1 MSDVEFSISFAGPLV
16 TFQDIGRPGNMRY
29 GVSASGPMD
38 IVSFEAANAVLGND
52 TKQTAIEISLGGLIL
67 QCHEGSITLAITGGD
82 FLIEYQGQKISSW
95 TVLTIQKGERLSVR
109 AGKSGSW
116 AYLAFSGKLN
126 VKDWLNSSSTH
137 STSGFGGGV
146 LKTGQKFTLT
156 DASNQANRIGPIL
169 KPNFNTNDL
178 IHAVLGPQ
186 DQYFMNTAIKI
197 FSDSIFKVSD
207 NYDRM
212 GMQLTGPKLELKSA
226 LSIPSEPVV
235 KGSIQV
241 SGDGIPTILL
251 ADHQTT
257 GGYPKIATVISSDI
271 NRLVQFRS
279 NQSVKFVLI
288 NSNEALQKTRKFLD
302 MKEKYLEKLSISRG
316 TLEQRLMSE
325 NLIGGIEFNS

>member
-38 IVSFEAANAVLGND
+38 IVSFEAANAVLGNE

-82 FLIEYQGQKISSW
+82 FLIDYQGQKISSW
-95 TVLTIQKGERLSVR
+95 TVLTIQKGERLSIR

-126 VKDWLNSSSTH
+126 VKDWLKSNSTH

-169 KPNFNTNDL
+169 KPSFNTNDL

-186 DQYFMNTAIKI
+186 DQYFINTAIEI

-279 NQSVKFVLI
+279 NQSVEFILI
-288 NSNEALQKTRKFLD
+288 SSNEALQKTRKFLD
-302 MKEKYLEKLSISRG
+302 MKEKYLQKISTSRG

-325 NLIGGIEFNS
+325 NLIGGVEFN

>member
-38 IVSFEAANAVLGND
+38 IVSFEAANAVLGNE

-95 TVLTIQKGERLSVR
+95 TVLTLQKGERLSVR

-271 NRLVQFRS
+271 NRLVQLRS
-279 NQSVKFVLI
+279 NQNVEFILI

-302 MKEKYLEKLSISRG
+302 MKEKYLQKISISRG
-316 TLEQRLMSE
+316 TLEQRLMNE
-325 NLIGGIEFNS
+325 NLIGGVEFN

>member
-302 MKEKYLEKLSISRG
+302 MKEKYLEKISISRG

-325 NLIGGIEFNS
+325 NLIGGIEFN

>member
-95 TVLTIQKGERLSVR
+95 TVLTLQKGERLSVR

-156 DASNQANRIGPIL
+156 DASNQENRIGPIL
-169 KPNFNTNDL
+169 KPNFYTNDL

-197 FSDSIFKVSD
+197 FSNSIFKVSD

-302 MKEKYLEKLSISRG
+302 MKEKYLQKISISRG

-325 NLIGGIEFNS
+325 NLIGGVEFN

>member
-1 MSDVEFSISFAGPLV
+1 MSDVDFSISYAGPLV

-38 IVSFEAANAVLGND
+38 IVSFEAANAVLGNE

-95 TVLTIQKGERLSVR
+95 TVLTLQKGERLSVR

-271 NRLVQFRS
+271 NRLVQLRS
-279 NQSVKFVLI
+279 NQNVEFIII

-302 MKEKYLEKLSISRG
+302 MKEKYLQKISTSRG

-325 NLIGGIEFNS
+325 NLIGGVEFN

>member
-38 IVSFEAANAVLGND
+38 IVSFEAANAVLGNE

-169 KPNFNTNDL
+169 KPNFYTNDL

-197 FSDSIFKVSD
+197 FSNSIFKVSD

-271 NRLVQFRS
+271 NRLVQLRS
-279 NQSVKFVLI
+279 NQNVEFIII

-302 MKEKYLEKLSISRG
+302 MKEKYLQKISISRG
-316 TLEQRLMSE
+316 TLEQRLMNE
-325 NLIGGIEFNS
+325 NLIGGVEFN

>member
-38 IVSFEAANAVLGND
+38 IVSFEAANAVLGNE

-95 TVLTIQKGERLSVR
+95 TVLTIQKGERLSIR

-126 VKDWLNSSSTH
+126 VKDWLKSNSTH

-169 KPNFNTNDL
+169 KPSFNTNDL

-186 DQYFMNTAIKI
+186 DQYFMNTAIEI

-279 NQSVKFVLI
+279 NQSVEFKLI
-288 NSNEALQKTRKFLD
+288 SSNEALQKTRKLLD
-302 MKEKYLEKLSISRG
+302 KKEKYLKKISISKG

-325 NLIGGIEFNS
+325 NLIGGVEFNS

>member
-1 MSDVEFSISFAGPLV
+1 MSDVDFSISYAGPLV

-38 IVSFEAANAVLGND
+38 IVSFEAANAVLGNE

-156 DASNQANRIGPIL
+156 DAYNQANRIGPIL

-271 NRLVQFRS
+271 NRLVQLRS
-279 NQSVKFVLI
+279 NQNVEFILI

-302 MKEKYLEKLSISRG
+302 MKEKYLQKISISRG
-316 TLEQRLMSE
+316 TLEQRLMNE
-325 NLIGGIEFNS
+325 NLIGGVEFN

>member
-38 IVSFEAANAVLGND
+38 IVSFEAANAVLGNE

-95 TVLTIQKGERLSVR
+95 TVLTIQKGERLSIR

-126 VKDWLNSSSTH
+126 VKDWLKSNSTH

-169 KPNFNTNDL
+169 KPSFNTNDL

-186 DQYFMNTAIKI
+186 DQYFINTAIEI

>member
-67 QCHEGSITLAITGGD
+67 QCREGSITLAITGGD

-146 LKTGQKFTLT
+146 LKTGQKFKLT
-156 DASNQANRIGPIL
+156 DASNQENRIGPIL
-169 KPNFNTNDL
+169 KPNFYTNDL

-271 NRLVQFRS
+271 NRLVQLRS
-279 NQSVKFVLI
+279 NQNVEFILI

-302 MKEKYLEKLSISRG
+302 MKEKYLQKISISKG

-325 NLIGGIEFNS
+325 NLIGGVEFNS

>member
-1 MSDVEFSISFAGPLV
+1 MSDVDFSISYAGPLV

-38 IVSFEAANAVLGND
+38 IVSFEAANAVLGNE

-156 DASNQANRIGPIL
+156 DASNQENRIGPIL
-169 KPNFNTNDL
+169 KPNFYTNDL

-257 GGYPKIATVISSDI
+257 GGYPKIATIISSDI

-302 MKEKYLEKLSISRG
+302 MKEKYLQKISTSRG

-325 NLIGGIEFNS
+325 NLIGGVEFN

>member
-38 IVSFEAANAVLGND
+38 IVSFEAANAVLGNE

-95 TVLTIQKGERLSVR
+95 TVLTLQKGERLSVR

-302 MKEKYLEKLSISRG
+302 MKEKYLEKISISRG

-325 NLIGGIEFNS
+325 NLIGGIEFN

>member
-16 TFQDIGRPGNMRY
+16 TFQDIGRPGHMRY

-271 NRLVQFRS
+271 NRLVQLRS
-279 NQSVKFVLI
+279 NQNVEFILI

-302 MKEKYLEKLSISRG
+302 MKEKYLQKISISRG
-316 TLEQRLMSE
+316 TLEQRLMNE
-325 NLIGGIEFNS
+325 NLIGGVEFN

>member
-38 IVSFEAANAVLGND
+38 IVSFEAANAVLGNE

-271 NRLVQFRS
+271 NRLVQLRS
-279 NQSVKFVLI
+279 NQNVEFIII

-302 MKEKYLEKLSISRG
+302 MKEKYLQKISTSRG

-325 NLIGGIEFNS
+325 NLIGGVEFN

>member
-1 MSDVEFSISFAGPLV
+1 MSDVEFSISYAGPLV

-38 IVSFEAANAVLGND
+38 IVSFEAANAVLGNE

-146 LKTGQKFTLT
+146 LKTGQKFTLE

-271 NRLVQFRS
+271 NRLVQLRS
-279 NQSVKFVLI
+279 NQNVEFILI

-302 MKEKYLEKLSISRG
+302 MKEKYLQKISTSRG

-325 NLIGGIEFNS
+325 NLIGGVEFN

>member
-156 DASNQANRIGPIL
+156 DASNQENRIGPIL
-169 KPNFNTNDL
+169 KPNFYTNDL

-197 FSDSIFKVSD
+197 FSNSIFKVSD

-325 NLIGGIEFNS
+325 NLIGGIEFN

>member
-38 IVSFEAANAVLGND
+38 IISFEAANAVLGNE

-95 TVLTIQKGERLSVR
+95 TVLTIQKGERLSIR

-126 VKDWLNSSSTH
+126 VKDWLKSNSTH

-169 KPNFNTNDL
+169 KPSFNTNDL

-186 DQYFMNTAIKI
+186 DQYFMNTAIEI

-279 NQSVKFVLI
+279 NQSVKFILI
-288 NSNEALQKTRKFLD
+288 NSNEALQKARKFLD
-302 MKEKYLEKLSISRG
+302 MKEKYLQKISISKG

-325 NLIGGIEFNS
+325 NLIGGVEFNS

>member
-38 IVSFEAANAVLGND
+38 IVSFEAANAVLGNE

-126 VKDWLNSSSTH
+126 VKDWLNSNSTH

-169 KPNFNTNDL
+169 KPSFNTNDL

-186 DQYFMNTAIKI
+186 DQYFINTAIEI

-279 NQSVKFVLI
+279 NQSVEFMLI

-302 MKEKYLEKLSISRG
+302 MKEKYLQKISISRG

-325 NLIGGIEFNS
+325 NLIGGVEFNS

>member
-95 TVLTIQKGERLSVR
+95 TVLTLQKGERLSVR

-156 DASNQANRIGPIL
+156 DASNQENRIGPIL
-169 KPNFNTNDL
+169 KPNFYTNDL

-197 FSDSIFKVSD
+197 FSNSIFKVSD

>member
-38 IVSFEAANAVLGND
+38 IVSFEAANAVLGNEM
-52 TKQTAIEISLGGLIL
+52 KQTAIEISLGGLIL

-95 TVLTIQKGERLSVR
+95 TVLTIQKGERLSIR

-126 VKDWLNSSSTH
+126 VKDWLKSNSTH

-169 KPNFNTNDL
+169 KPSFNTNDL

-186 DQYFMNTAIKI
+186 DQYFMNTAIEI

-279 NQSVKFVLI
+279 NQSVEFILI
-288 NSNEALQKTRKFLD
+288 SSNEALQKTRKFLD
-302 MKEKYLEKLSISRG
+302 MKEKYLQKISISRG

-325 NLIGGIEFNS
+325 NLIGGVEFNS

>member
-38 IVSFEAANAVLGND
+38 IVSFEAANAVLGNE

-146 LKTGQKFTLT
+146 LKTGQKFTIT

-212 GMQLTGPKLELKSA
+212 GMQLTGPKLELKSG

-271 NRLVQFRS
+271 NRLVQLRS
-279 NQSVKFVLI
+279 NQNVEFILI

-302 MKEKYLEKLSISRG
+302 MKEKYLQKISISRG
-316 TLEQRLMSE
+316 TLEQRLMNE
-325 NLIGGIEFNS
+325 NLIGGVEFN

>member
-302 MKEKYLEKLSISRG
+302 MKEKYLQKISISRG

-325 NLIGGIEFNS
+325 NLIGGVEFN

>member
-1 MSDVEFSISFAGPLV
+1 MSDVEFSISYAGPLV

-95 TVLTIQKGERLSVR
+95 TVLTLQKGERLSVR

-271 NRLVQFRS
+271 NRLVQLRS
-279 NQSVKFVLI
+279 NQNVEFIII

-302 MKEKYLEKLSISRG
+302 MKEKYLQKISTSRG

-325 NLIGGIEFNS
+325 NLIGGVEFN

>member
-1 MSDVEFSISFAGPLV
+1 MSDVEFSISYAGPLV

-38 IVSFEAANAVLGND
+38 IVSFEAANAVLGNE

-146 LKTGQKFTLT
+146 LKTGQKFTLK

-186 DQYFMNTAIKI
+186 DQYFMKTAIKI

-271 NRLVQFRS
+271 NRLVQLRS
-279 NQSVKFVLI
+279 NQNVEFILI

-302 MKEKYLEKLSISRG
+302 MKEKYLQKISISRG

-325 NLIGGIEFNS
+325 NLIGGVEFN

>member
-38 IVSFEAANAVLGND
+38 IVSFEAANAVLGNE

-82 FLIEYQGQKISSW
+82 FLIEYQGQRISSW
-95 TVLTIQKGERLSVR
+95 TVLTIQKGERLSIR

-126 VKDWLNSSSTH
+126 VKDWLKSNSTH
-137 STSGFGGGV
+137 STSGFGGGD

-169 KPNFNTNDL
+169 KPSFNTNDL

-186 DQYFMNTAIKI
+186 DQYFMNTAIEI

-279 NQSVKFVLI
+279 NQSVEFILI
-288 NSNEALQKTRKFLD
+288 SSNEALQKTRKFLD
-302 MKEKYLEKLSISRG
+302 MKEKYLQKISISRG

-325 NLIGGIEFNS
+325 NLIGGVEFNS

>member
-38 IVSFEAANAVLGND
+38 IVSFEAANAVLGNE

-95 TVLTIQKGERLSVR
+95 TVLTIQKGERLSIR

-126 VKDWLNSSSTH
+126 VKDWLKSNSTH

-169 KPNFNTNDL
+169 KPSFNTNDL

-186 DQYFMNTAIKI
+186 DQYFMNTAIEI

-279 NQSVKFVLI
+279 NQSVEFKLI
-288 NSNEALQKTRKFLD
+288 SSNEALQKTRKLLD
-302 MKEKYLEKLSISRG
+302 KKEKYLQKISISRG
-316 TLEQRLMSE
+316 TLEQRLMNE
-325 NLIGGIEFNS
+325 NLIGGVEFNS

>member
-38 IVSFEAANAVLGND
+38 IVSFEAANAVLGNE

-95 TVLTIQKGERLSVR
+95 TVLTIQKGERLSIR

-126 VKDWLNSSSTH
+126 VKDWLKSNSTH

-169 KPNFNTNDL
+169 KPSFNTNDL

-186 DQYFMNTAIKI
+186 DQYFMNTAIEI

-279 NQSVKFVLI
+279 NQSVEFILI
-288 NSNEALQKTRKFLD
+288 SSNEALQKTRKFLD
-302 MKEKYLEKLSISRG
+302 MKEKYLQKISISKG

-325 NLIGGIEFNS
+325 NLIGGVEFNS

>member
-38 IVSFEAANAVLGND
+38 IVSFEAANAVLGNE

-95 TVLTIQKGERLSVR
+95 TVLTIQKGERLSIR

-126 VKDWLNSSSTH
+126 VKDWLKSNSTH

-169 KPNFNTNDL
+169 KPSFNTNDL

-186 DQYFMNTAIKI
+186 DQYFMNTAIEI

-279 NQSVKFVLI
+279 NQSVEFILI
-288 NSNEALQKTRKFLD
+288 SSNEALQKTRKLLD
-302 MKEKYLEKLSISRG
+302 MKEKYLQKISISRG

-325 NLIGGIEFNS
+325 NLIGGVEFNS

>member
-137 STSGFGGGV
+137 STSGFGGGI
-146 LKTGQKFTLT
+146 LKTGQKFKLT
-156 DASNQANRIGPIL
+156 DASNQENRIGPIL
-169 KPNFNTNDL
+169 KPNFYTNDL

-197 FSDSIFKVSD
+197 FSNSIFKVSD

-241 SGDGIPTILL
+241 SGDVIPTILL

>member
-95 TVLTIQKGERLSVR
+95 TVLTLQKGERLSVR

-302 MKEKYLEKLSISRG
+302 MKEKYLEKISISRG

-325 NLIGGIEFNS
+325 NLIGGIEFN

>member
-156 DASNQANRIGPIL
+156 DASNQENRIGPIL
-169 KPNFNTNDL
+169 KPNFYTNDL

-197 FSDSIFKVSD
+197 FSNSIFKVSD

-257 GGYPKIATVISSDI
+257 GGYPKITTVISSDI
-271 NRLVQFRS
+271 NRLVQLRS
-279 NQSVKFVLI
+279 NQNVEFIII

-302 MKEKYLEKLSISRG
+302 MKEKYLQKISTSRG

-325 NLIGGIEFNS
+325 NLIGGVEFN

>member
-1 MSDVEFSISFAGPLV
+1 MSDVDFSISYAGPLV

-95 TVLTIQKGERLSVR
+95 TVLTLQKGERLSVR

-156 DASNQANRIGPIL
+156 DASNQENRIGPIL
-169 KPNFNTNDL
+169 KPNFYTNDL

-197 FSDSIFKVSD
+197 FSNSIFKVSD

-271 NRLVQFRS
+271 NRLVQLRS
-279 NQSVKFVLI
+279 NQNVEFILI

-302 MKEKYLEKLSISRG
+302 MKEKYLQKISTSRG

-325 NLIGGIEFNS
+325 NLIGGVEFN

>member
-38 IVSFEAANAVLGND
+38 IISFEAANAVLGNE

-82 FLIEYQGQKISSW
+82 FLIEFQGQKISSW
-95 TVLTIQKGERLSVR
+95 TVLTIKKGERLSVR

-137 STSGFGGGV
+137 STSGFGGGA
-146 LKTGQKFTLT
+146 LKTGQKFTLS
-156 DASNQANRIGPIL
+156 DASNQENRIGPIL

-212 GMQLTGPKLELKSA
+212 GMQLIGPKLELKRA

-279 NQSVKFVLI
+279 NQSVKFILI
-288 NSNEALQKTRKFLD
+288 NSNEALQKARKFLD
-302 MKEKYLEKLSISRG
+302 MKEKYLQKISISKG

-325 NLIGGIEFNS
+325 NLIGGVEFYS

>member
-38 IVSFEAANAVLGND
+38 IVSFEAANAVLGNE

-95 TVLTIQKGERLSVR
+95 TVLTLQKGERLSVR

-156 DASNQANRIGPIL
+156 DASNQENRIGPIL
-169 KPNFNTNDL
+169 KPNFYTNDL

-197 FSDSIFKVSD
+197 FSNSIFKVSD

-302 MKEKYLEKLSISRG
+302 MKEKYLEKPSISRG

>member
-38 IVSFEAANAVLGND
+38 IVSFEAANAVLGNE

-95 TVLTIQKGERLSVR
+95 TVLTLQKGERLSVR

-156 DASNQANRIGPIL
+156 DASNQENRIGPIL
-169 KPNFNTNDL
+169 KPNFYTNDL

-197 FSDSIFKVSD
+197 FSNSIFKVSD

-325 NLIGGIEFNS
+325 NLIGGIEFN

>member
-1 MSDVEFSISFAGPLV
+1 
-16 TFQDIGRPGNMRY
+16 MRY

-38 IVSFEAANAVLGND
+38 IVSFEAANAVLGNE

-95 TVLTIQKGERLSVR
+95 TVLTIQKGERLSIR

-126 VKDWLNSSSTH
+126 VKDWLKSNSTH

-169 KPNFNTNDL
+169 KPSFNTNDL

-186 DQYFMNTAIKI
+186 DQYFINTAIEI

-279 NQSVKFVLI
+279 NQSVEFILI
-288 NSNEALQKTRKFLD
+288 SSNEALQKTRKFLD
-302 MKEKYLEKLSISRG
+302 MKEKYLQKISISRG

-325 NLIGGIEFNS
+325 NLIGGVEFNS

>member
-146 LKTGQKFTLT
+146 LKTGQKFKLT
-156 DASNQANRIGPIL
+156 DASNQENRIGPIL
-169 KPNFNTNDL
+169 KPNFYTNDL

-197 FSDSIFKVSD
+197 FSNSIFKVSD

-271 NRLVQFRS
+271 NRLVQLRS
-279 NQSVKFVLI
+279 NQNVEFILI

-302 MKEKYLEKLSISRG
+302 MKEKYLQKISISRG
-316 TLEQRLMSE
+316 TLEQRLMNE
-325 NLIGGIEFNS
+325 NLIGGVEFN

>member
-1 MSDVEFSISFAGPLV
+1 MSDVEFSISYAGPLV

-95 TVLTIQKGERLSVR
+95 TVLTLQKGERLSVR

-156 DASNQANRIGPIL
+156 DASNQENRIGPIL
-169 KPNFNTNDL
+169 KPNFYTNDL

-197 FSDSIFKVSD
+197 FSNSIFKVSD

-271 NRLVQFRS
+271 NKLVQLRS
-279 NQSVKFVLI
+279 NQNVEFILI

-302 MKEKYLEKLSISRG
+302 MKEKYLQKISTSRG

-325 NLIGGIEFNS
+325 NLIGGVEFN

>member
-38 IVSFEAANAVLGND
+38 IVSFEAANAVLGNE

-95 TVLTIQKGERLSVR
+95 TVLTIQKGERLSIR

-126 VKDWLNSSSTH
+126 VKDWLKSNSTH

-169 KPNFNTNDL
+169 KPSFNTNDL

-186 DQYFMNTAIKI
+186 DQYFMNTAIEI

-279 NQSVKFVLI
+279 NQSVEFKLI
-288 NSNEALQKTRKFLD
+288 SSNEALQKTRKLLD
-302 MKEKYLEKLSISRG
+302 MKEKYLQKISISRG
-316 TLEQRLMSE
+316 TLEQRLMNE
-325 NLIGGIEFNS
+325 NLIGGVEFNS

>member
-95 TVLTIQKGERLSVR
+95 TVLTLQKGERLSVR

-197 FSDSIFKVSD
+197 FSNSIFKVSD

-271 NRLVQFRS
+271 NRLVQLRS
-279 NQSVKFVLI
+279 NQNVEFILI